1 MLNTSVFNAIN
12 PMSFANNKLTCNIT
26 SNNVI
31 LQYYIKKKKKENR
44 IHDVKEPT

>member
-1 MLNTSVFNAIN
+1 
-12 PMSFANNKLTCNIT
+12 MSFANNKLTCNIT